1 MSDHRNSDY
10 LRRRREAEE
19 KIAREGLMPDDP
31 FIVGSVRVALF
42 EKLVAENLMPS
53 EPVVRDEPKPPAAPT
68 AAQIASA
75 MNKPVV
81 RDDLT
86 RRRAMQD
93 AIGAEM
99 AAARG
104 DNGTAA

>member
-1 MSDHRNSDY
+1 MSDLRNSHY

-31 FIVGSVRVALF
+31 LIVGSVRVALF
-42 EKLVAENLMPS
+42 EDLIVRHLPPEQPHTH
-53 EPVVRDEPKPPAAPT
+53 EPDPPAAAPT

-81 RDDLT
+81 RDELT
-86 RRRAMQD
+86 RRRAMEN

-104 DNGTAA
+104 ETAA